1 MRPGALLN
9 ARSQQ
14 SLPSPHSLPQAK
26 SIAAQ
31 AANKVLAVAEDA
43 DAEVEAKAV
52 GSSNKVSG
60 RVCACAR
67 VCVRMCVCVGICRM
81 HARASVRACVFVC
94 VHLYPCLCAW
104 VYDCGFRARHI
115 DLPTQLL
122 VTA

>member
-43 DAEVEAKAV
+43 DAEVETKAV

-67 VCVRMCVCVGICRM
+67 VCAWAFAACARARVGVCVCVC
-81 HARASVRACVFVC
+81 ARARVLACVRVYVFVYIC
-94 VHLYPCLCAW
+94 IRVFVLGSMTVAFVP
-104 VYDCGFRARHI
+104 DI
-115 DLPTQLL
+115 
-122 VTA
+122 